1 MNNLNQIEK
10 QKQDELN
17 ELIQEI
23 HTFEKELSNEIDES
37 LINFPINKDVLW
49 EKYEQLIWKEQEL
62 ITIERMRYEEK

>member
-10 QKQDELN
+10 QKQYELN